1 MPKHKEKQIVN
12 NKNNFFWVKKLNN
25 KKHAEKNKNKTAF
38 ALTKAKEIIMPIQKK
53 GIKKGNRF
61 IGFCGVSRCIFPG
74 SLKETCVIARFER
87 SSNRGNPVLPTGKT
101 NAVRRF

>member
-1 MPKHKEKQIVN
+1 M
-12 NKNNFFWVKKLNN
+12 KKLNN

-38 ALTKAKEIIMPIQKK
+38 ALIKAKEIIMPIQKK

-61 IGFCGVSRCIFPG
+61 IGFCGVSRCIFSG

-87 SSNRGNPVLPTGKT
+87 SSNRGNLRKSQSDLLTPLGVLTALQKVLSVT
-101 NAVRRF
+101 FIV